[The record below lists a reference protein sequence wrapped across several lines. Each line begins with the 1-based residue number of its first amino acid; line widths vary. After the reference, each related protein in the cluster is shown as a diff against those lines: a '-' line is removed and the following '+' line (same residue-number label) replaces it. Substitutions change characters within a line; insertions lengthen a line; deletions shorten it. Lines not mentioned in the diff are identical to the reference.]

1 MVRQEGRD
9 RGGVGA
15 GLLTERAALLEEIA
29 RQVGTPVYVYDA
41 AEIERQYRVLSGALD
56 PVPHRIFYSVK
67 ANSNL
72 AVLGFLRR
80 LGAGADIVSGG
91 ELARVLRAGFPPAD
105 IVFSGVGKTPA
116 ELEAALA
123 SRVGVINVESRAEL
137 EQLDQLAR
145 RRDAVV
151 PFGIRVNPDVESATH
166 PYTQTG
172 TLDHK
177 FGVPHDQ
184 VMPLLEWAL
193 ERPALELVSMG
204 MHIGSQ
210 IADAAPYRAGARRLA
225 QLVAA
230 ARDAGA
236 TTLQHVDVGGGIG
249 IRYMNEPALEA
260 GVFAGAVR
268 QLAQETGLPLA
279 VEPGRFLLGN
289 AGLLLARCLYRKV
302 AGEKEFVIV
311 DAGMNDLLRPSLY
324 GAAHEV
330 RVIAGPDQGGEG
342 RVDVVGPLCESGD
355 FLALDRELPGAVPG
369 ALLAVLGAGAYGFTM
384 SSSYNSRPRAAEVL
398 LDGERWAVVRERETA
413 DDLMRGEHTMDDLDA
428 GGWRGRE

>member
-1 MVRQEGRD
+1 
-9 RGGVGA
+9 VGA
-15 GLLTERAALLEEIA
+15 GLLTERAALLQEIA

-41 AEIERQYRVLSGALD
+41 AAIERQYRVLSDALA
-56 PVPHRIFYSVK
+56 PAPHRIFYSVK

-72 AVLGFLRR
+72 AVLGLLRR

-91 ELARVLRAGFPPAD
+91 ELARVLRAGFPPAE
-105 IVFSGVGKTPA
+105 IVFSGVGKTAA
-116 ELEAALA
+116 ELEAALDA
-123 SRVGVINVESRAEL
+123 GVGAINVESRAEL
-137 EQLDQLAR
+137 EQLEQLAR
-145 RRDAVV
+145 RRDAIAR
-151 PFGIRVNPDVESATH
+151 FGIRVNPDVKPVTH

-172 TLDHK
+172 TRDHK

-184 VMPLLEWAL
+184 VVSLLQWAL
-193 ERPALELVSMG
+193 KQPALELVGVG

-210 IADAAPYRAGARRLA
+210 IADAAPYRAGARRLGE
-225 QLVAA
+225 LVAA

-236 TTLQHVDVGGGIG
+236 NTLRHVDVGGGIG

-260 GVFAGAVR
+260 DVFAGAVT
-268 QLAQETGLPLA
+268 QLADETGLPLA

-289 AGLLLARCLYRKV
+289 AGLLLARCLYRKE
-302 AGEKEFVIV
+302 AGHKDFVIV

-330 RVIAGPDQGGEG
+330 RVIDGADRGGEG
-342 RVDVVGPLCESGD
+342 RVDVVGPVCESGD

-369 ALLAVLGAGAYGFTM
+369 ALLAILGAGAYGFTM

-398 LDGERWAVVRERETA
+398 VDGERWAVVRERETA

-428 GGWRGRE
+428 GGWRERA